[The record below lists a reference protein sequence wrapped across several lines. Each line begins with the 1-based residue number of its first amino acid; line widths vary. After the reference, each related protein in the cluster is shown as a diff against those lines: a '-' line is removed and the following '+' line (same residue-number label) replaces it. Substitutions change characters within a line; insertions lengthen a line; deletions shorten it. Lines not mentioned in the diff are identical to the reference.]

1 MLEVKDLVVSYGA
14 IEAVRGVSL
23 TAVPG
28 AITAIVGANGAGK
41 SSLLRGITGLA
52 PVKSGQ
58 VWLDGKDITRVP
70 ASKRVRL
77 GLAHAMEGRRI
88 FRQLSVE
95 ENLRLAWKFGRR
107 SNQWAD
113 ALDRVYRTFPILKE
127 KRRSD
132 AGLLSGGQQQML
144 IVSAA
149 TICEP
154 PYLLLDEPSLGLAP
168 IVVREIYAFFME
180 RCRESGTTVLLAEQ
194 MAAMALNVSA
204 QGYVLRRGQVVR
216 EGPSADLVNSGL
228 IAALSSAYL

>member
-1 MLEVKDLVVSYGA
+1 MLEVNDLVVSYGA
-14 IEAVRGVSL
+14 VEAVRGVSL
-23 TAVPG
+23 QAAPG

-41 SSLLRGITGLA
+41 SSLLRAITGLA
-52 PVKSGQ
+52 PIRSGQ
-58 VWLDGKDITRVP
+58 VRLDGQDITRVP
-70 ASKRVRL
+70 ASQRAQL

-88 FRQLSVE
+88 FRQLTVE

-107 SNQWAD
+107 RNEWSG
-113 ALDRVYRTFPILKE
+113 ALERVFQTFPILKE

-154 PYLLLDEPSLGLAP
+154 SYLLLDEPSLGLAP
-168 IVVREIYAFFME
+168 IVVREIYAFFTE
-180 RCRESGTTVLLAEQ
+180 RCRENGTTVLLAEQ
-194 MAAMALNVSA
+194 MAAMALNVSSY
-204 QGYVLRRGQVVR
+204 GYVLRQGQVVR
-216 EGPSADLVNSGL
+216 EGPSVELVNSGL

>member
-14 IEAVRGVSL
+14 VKAVRGVSL
-23 TAVPG
+23 SAVPG

-41 SSLLRGITGLA
+41 SSLLRAITGLA
-52 PVKSGQ
+52 PIKSGQ
-58 VWLDGKDITRVP
+58 VTLDGKDITRVP
-70 ASKRVRL
+70 TSKRAQM

-107 SNQWAD
+107 SNQWTD
-113 ALDRVYRTFPILKE
+113 ALDRVYRTFPILKD

-168 IVVREIYAFFME
+168 IIVREIYAFFTE
-180 RCRESGTTVLLAEQ
+180 RCREHGTTVLLAEQ

-204 QGYVLRRGQVVR
+204 RGYVLRRGQVVH
-216 EGPSADLVNSGL
+216 EGPTADLVNSGL